1 MWIKNECP
9 IEDIAKLERLNSI
22 DIKVIITAIYIIR
35 GIMRPG
41 VSEMGFEDNTG
52 VIVMYA
58 SFANVYS
65 YMLLVVGD

>member
-1 MWIKNECP
+1 
-9 IEDIAKLERLNSI
+9 
-22 DIKVIITAIYIIR
+22 
-35 GIMRPG
+35 MRPG